1 LRGPGPRKIARV
13 IQQNI
18 GLSLAAIAALDPAA
32 LTGHISLAAGLLL
45 NEGGAIVII
54 ANKPGVPS
62 AGRWQRILLAPMMLV
77 RRR

>member
-1 LRGPGPRKIARV
+1 MREQREVDLTSSPFPV
-13 IQQNI
+13 PV
-18 GLSLAAIAALDPAA
+18 LCELLPALFA
-32 LTGHISLAAGLLL
+32 LAAGLLL
-45 NEGGAIVII
+45 NEGSAIVII